1 MSLDTNYI
9 LKNQKIFI
17 FLGKNKIENTYLD
30 GKMNNKLTTKIS
42 VKDNLIGVMR
52 INNKD
57 YISLTDLARYKN
69 PNNPGDVIIKWMSNK
84 SSFDFYCLWEELF
97 NEDFKLAE
105 FREFKNDS
113 VNQSFTMSPSRWISM
128 TNAKGFVS
136 KRGKY
141 DGGTFDHPDIALEFA
156 SWIDPA
162 FKLYLIQEFERLKY
176 NETYQKKIEWSVRRS
191 LSKTNYRIHTDSIK
205 ENIVPTLT
213 DKQKLFVYSNEA
225 DVINV
230 ALFGITAKEWREKNP
245 NKEGNIRDYTDILH
259 LVVLSNLEVLNASM
273 IENNISQKDRLEKLN
288 ATAKRQ
294 INILANDS
302 NVIGIT
308 KLDNQSLIGEKK
320 DEI

>member
-1 MSLDTNYI
+1 
-9 LKNQKIFI
+9 
-17 FLGKNKIENTYLD
+17 
-30 GKMNNKLTTKIS
+30 MNNKIKTTMN
-42 VKDNLIGVMR
+42 VKDNLINVIR
-52 INNKD
+52 INNID

-105 FREFKNDS
+105 SSEFKNDS
-113 VNQSFTMSPSRWISM
+113 ANQSFTMSPSRWISI
-128 TNAKGFVS
+128 TNAKGFIS

-141 DGGTFDHPDIALEFA
+141 GGGTFAHPDIALEFA

-176 NETYQKKIEWSVRRS
+176 NEAYQEKIEWSVRRS

-205 ENIVPTLT
+205 ENIVPKITE
-213 DKQKLFVYSNEA
+213 KQKQYVYANEA

-230 ALFGITAKEWREKNP
+230 ALFGMTAKEWRDKNP
-245 NKEGNIRDYTDILH
+245 NLDGNIRDYTDILH

-273 IENNISQKDRLEKLN
+273 IDNNIGQKIRLEKLN
-288 ATAKRQ
+288 QTARKELE
-294 INILANDS
+294 ILVNDKNI
-302 NVIGIT
+302 VGIE
-308 KLDNQSLIGEKK
+308 KLDKKNDKLIEN
-320 DEI
+320 

>member
-1 MSLDTNYI
+1 MNE
-9 LKNQKIFI
+9 KII
-17 FLGKNKIENTYLD
+17 T
-30 GKMNNKLTTKIS
+30 KMH
-42 VKDNLIGVMR
+42 VKDNLVKVMR
-52 INNKD
+52 VNGVD

-84 SSFDFYCLWEELF
+84 SSFDFYSLWEELF
-97 NEDFKLAE
+97 NDNFKLAE
-105 FREFKNDS
+105 FREFKNDAA
-113 VNQSFTMSPSRWISM
+113 NNSFTMSPSRWISS
-128 TNAKGFVS
+128 TNSKGFIS

-141 DGGTFDHPDIALEFA
+141 DGGTFAHPDIALEFA

-162 FKLYLIQEFERLKY
+162 FKLYLIKEFERLKY
-176 NETYQKKIEWSVRRS
+176 NETYQKRIEWSVRRS

-213 DKQKLFVYSNEA
+213 DKQKLFIYANEA

-230 ALFGITAKEWREKNP
+230 ALFGMTAKEWRENNP
-245 NKEGNIRDYTDILH
+245 DKEGNIRDYTDILH

-288 ATAKRQ
+288 TTARRQ
-294 INILANDS
+294 INILTNDS

-308 KLDNQSLIGEKK
+308 KLDDTKMIE
-320 DEI
+320 